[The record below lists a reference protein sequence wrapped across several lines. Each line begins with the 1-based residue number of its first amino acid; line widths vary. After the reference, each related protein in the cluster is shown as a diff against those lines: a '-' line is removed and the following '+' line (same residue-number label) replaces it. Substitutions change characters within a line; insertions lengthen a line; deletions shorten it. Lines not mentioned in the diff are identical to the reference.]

1 MDTLKQEN
9 QKLIESLKV
18 LEKAFLDLPIDS
30 EEERAE
36 VEACVNRIRKTV
48 EEEKQ
53 NLEDNYSSF

>member
-30 EEERAE
+30 EEERVE
-36 VEACVNRIRKTV
+36 VESCVNKIRKIV
-48 EEEKQ
+48 KEETHK
-53 NLEDNYSSF
+53 LEANYSSL